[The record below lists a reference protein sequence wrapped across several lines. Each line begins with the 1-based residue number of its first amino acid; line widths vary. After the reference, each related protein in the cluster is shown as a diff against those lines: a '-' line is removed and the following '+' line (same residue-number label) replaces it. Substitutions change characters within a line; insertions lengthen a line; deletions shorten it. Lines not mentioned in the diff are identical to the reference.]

1 MARSRLELLA
11 GHAAVLLV
19 QDCLNSRVC
28 FLSSLHLS
36 FRAEFR
42 GAKRTRGISNCLV
55 RAMARDYDFCIYIVT
70 NRNHSVLYIGVTN
83 SFTRRKCNH
92 REDIGSNFPARYQC
106 KTHQTDESK
115 MD

>member
-1 MARSRLELLA
+1 MARPRLELLA

-55 RAMARDYDFCIYIVT
+55 RAMARDYDFCIYIVP
-70 NRNHSVLYIGVTN
+70 NRNHSVLYIGVTKQSYAAN
-83 SFTRRKCNH
+83 MQTPRRH
-92 REDIGSNFPARYQC
+92 RLELPGSLSMQDSSNG
-106 KTHQTDESK
+106 
-115 MD
+115 